1 MFEAWIFPDF
11 AGFIFRQ
18 IGLHC
23 NMSIMGLSMVIYVI
37 LDVPKWVL
45 FFFGERC
52 SHKAWSTTLG
62 TAVEITI
69 YSGYHHFRNQ
79 HMNSHVDN

>member
-37 LDVPKWVL
+37 LDVPRWVL
-45 FFFGERC
+45 FFLDKYVPIKLGPQPSAQRL
-52 SHKAWSTTLG
+52 KLRYIQGTTTLE
-62 TAVEITI
+62 TNI
-69 YSGYHHFRNQ
+69 
-79 HMNSHVDN
+79 